1 MANNEKVLG
10 ILSYIPLFGLIS
22 IFLGKTSFV
31 RHHANQGLVLFIF
44 ELICGAAVTVL
55 SFVLGIIPIVGGFM
69 KWLIGSVIGLA
80 CLALIIYGI
89 YNAATNKT
97 AKLPVIG
104 EFTIIK

>member
-1 MANNEKVLG
+1 MANNDKLYG
-10 ILSYIPLFGLIS
+10 ILSYIPLIGLIS
-22 IFLGKTSFV
+22 IFMGKTPFV

-55 SFVLGIIPIVGGFM
+55 SIVLGIIPIVGGFM
-69 KWLIGSVIGLA
+69 KWLIGSVIGLV

-89 YNAATNKT
+89 YGAATEKT
-97 AKLPVIG
+97 LKLPVIG